1 MTDTPTPGTTT
12 TTPAGTVTVTA
23 KAVRRVLL
31 PALRLLTLAAVSG
44 SAEALVMWLFQR

>member
-12 TTPAGTVTVTA
+12 TTPAGTATT